1 MREEAFGISITEYLK
16 AGLIPI
22 VPDEGGACEVVDNC
36 DLSFHTNEEAANT
49 LVKLL
54 NDPEFREQQR
64 GLCME
69 RAKVFSKAA
78 YLERQRKLLRD
89 IVGS

>member
-22 VPDEGGACEVVDNC
+22 VPDEGGACEVIDNRE
-36 DLSFHTNEEAANT
+36 LVFHTSEEAADI

-54 NDPEFREQQR
+54 NDAEFRERQR
-64 GLCME
+64 RRCEE
-69 RAKVFSKAA
+69 RAGVFSKAA
-78 YLERQRKLLRD
+78 YLERQHKLLKD
-89 IVGS
+89 IVEA